1 MAKDNNIQVAGNLT
15 DNFRGYAALLRG
27 IKHRV
32 PDCPATCDLC
42 RQ

>member
-27 IKHRV
+27 TTDTAGIFDTR
-32 PDCPATCDLC
+32 AI
-42 RQ
+42 